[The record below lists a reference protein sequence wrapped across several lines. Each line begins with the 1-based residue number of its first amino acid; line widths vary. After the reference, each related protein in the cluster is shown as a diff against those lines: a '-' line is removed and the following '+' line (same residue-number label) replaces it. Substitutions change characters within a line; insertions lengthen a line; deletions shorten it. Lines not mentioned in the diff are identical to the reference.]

1 MFRGLKSWHSACF
14 IDFATRVWAQKIE
27 AGVLPMSFSK
37 QESPDVKSPSYSR
50 IVESVVSFVL
60 NNFADEINL
69 DDLAREAGMT
79 RFNFCRRFHKECGVP
94 PMRWLWNFRTILAAE
109 FINLDPR
116 WSLTDVAFSC
126 GFSSSAHFSRS
137 FKTMFEKSPSKYR
150 KDLLELR
157 GAGLPRVSAENNKA
171 GEAAFDLLFTN
182 NETVVRRAVDTALA
196 NS

>member
-1 MFRGLKSWHSACF
+1 
-14 IDFATRVWAQKIE
+14 
-27 AGVLPMSFSK
+27 MSFSN

-137 FKTMFEKSPSKYR
+137 FKAMFQKSPSQYR
-150 KDLLELR
+150 KGLLELR
-157 GAGLPRVSAENNKA
+157 GSGLPRVSLTGKA

-182 NETVVRRAVDTALA
+182 NETVVRRAADTALA
-196 NS
+196 SS

>member
-1 MFRGLKSWHSACF
+1 
-14 IDFATRVWAQKIE
+14 
-27 AGVLPMSFSK
+27 MSFSK

-182 NETVVRRAVDTALA
+182 NETIVRRAVDTALA